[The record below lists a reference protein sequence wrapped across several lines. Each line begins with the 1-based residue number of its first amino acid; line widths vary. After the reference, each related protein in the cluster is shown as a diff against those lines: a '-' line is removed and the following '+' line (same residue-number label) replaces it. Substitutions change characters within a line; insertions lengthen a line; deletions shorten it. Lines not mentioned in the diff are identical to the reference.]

1 MRWLLLAIALEILLT
16 LWYYEQ
22 EVLSSP
28 PDDFGVGMLFWL
40 IVVTFAGIDLVW
52 FAVLAVRA
60 WAGVLG

>member
-16 LWYYEQ
+16 FWYYEQ
-22 EVLSSP
+22 EVLSAP
-28 PDDFGVGMLFWL
+28 PDDLGVGMLFWL
-40 IVVTFAGIDLVW
+40 VVVTFAGIDMVW